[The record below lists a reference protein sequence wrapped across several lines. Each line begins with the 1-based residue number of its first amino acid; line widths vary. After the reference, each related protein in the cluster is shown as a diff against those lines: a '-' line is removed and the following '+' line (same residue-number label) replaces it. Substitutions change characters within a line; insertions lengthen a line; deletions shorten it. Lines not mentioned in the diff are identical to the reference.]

1 MAKIKHIAI
10 ATQNEEETAKF
21 YRDVFGLSQVGKINL
36 PAVSG
41 YFLTD
46 GDINLAI
53 LHFKTDQVAGIERGK
68 EWTGIHHIGFQ
79 VESLEEIAQK
89 IAAAGGSP
97 REDINRALTLIAGPG
112 GHGNAERRYS
122 GPEGVTFDVSQTG
135 WVGTVKSAHHT
146 EKKGES
152 HDSE

>member
-10 ATQNEEETAKF
+10 ATQDEEATARF
-21 YRDVFGLSQVGKINL
+21 YVDVFGLSQVGKIDI
-36 PAVSG
+36 PSVSG

-53 LHFKTDQVAGIERGK
+53 LHFKTDQVAGLERGK

-79 VESLEEIAQK
+79 VESLEEVAAK

-97 REDINRALTLIAGPG
+97 REDINRALNLLAGPA
-112 GHGNAERRYS
+112 GHGNAEVRYS
-122 GPEGVTFDVSQTG
+122 GPDGVTFDVSHTG
-135 WVGTVKSAHHT
+135 WVGTSKRNAAET
-146 EKKGES
+146 KR
-152 HDSE
+152 

>member
-10 ATQNEEETAKF
+10 ATQNEEATAKF
-21 YRDVFGLSQVGKINL
+21 YIDVFGLSQVGKINI

-53 LHFKTDQVAGIERGK
+53 LHFKNDQVAGAERGK
-68 EWTGIHHIGFQ
+68 EWSGIHHIGFQ
-79 VESLEEIAQK
+79 VDSLEEIAAK

-97 REDINRALTLIAGPG
+97 REDINQALNFIAGPA
-112 GHGNAERRYS
+112 GHGNAEARYS
-122 GPEGVTFDVSQTG
+122 GPDGVTFDVSHTG
-135 WVGTVKSAHHT
+135 WAGTSKSAGHA
-146 EKKGES
+146 EKK
-152 HDSE
+152 

>member
-21 YRDVFGLSQVGKINL
+21 YMDAFGLTQVGKINI

-46 GDINLAI
+46 GDINVAI
-53 LHFKTDQVAGIERGK
+53 LHFKNDQVAGVERGK

-89 IAAAGGSP
+89 VAAAGGSP
-97 REDINRALTLIAGPG
+97 REDINQALNLIAGPA
-112 GHGNAERRYS
+112 GHGNAEVRYS
-122 GPEGVTFDVSQTG
+122 GPDGVTFDVSHTG
-135 WVGTVKSAHHT
+135 WVGTTKSARHS
-146 EKKGES
+146 EKKGGS
-152 HDSE
+152 QDSE

>member
-10 ATQNEEETAKF
+10 ATQNEDETAKF
-21 YRDVFGLSQVGKINL
+21 YVDSFGLTQVGKINL

-46 GDINLAI
+46 GSINLAI
-53 LHFKTDQVAGIERGK
+53 LHFKNDQVAGVERGK

-79 VESLEEIAQK
+79 VESLEEIAEK

-97 REDINRALTLIAGPG
+97 REDINQALNLIAGPA
-112 GHGNAERRYS
+112 GHGNAEVRYR
-122 GPEGVTFDVSQTG
+122 GPDGVTFDVSRTG
-135 WVGTVKSAHHT
+135 WVGTR
-146 EKKGES
+146 
-152 HDSE
+152 

>member
-21 YRDVFGLSQVGKINL
+21 YVDVFGLTQVGKINL

-46 GDINLAI
+46 GNINLAI
-53 LHFKTDQVAGIERGK
+53 LHFKSDQVAGGERGK

-79 VESLEEIAQK
+79 VESLEEIAEK

-97 REDINRALTLIAGPG
+97 REDINQALNLIAGPA
-112 GHGNAERRYS
+112 GHGNAEVRYS
-122 GPEGVTFDVSQTG
+122 GPDGVTFDISRAG
-135 WVGTVKSAHHT
+135 WVGAR
-146 EKKGES
+146 
-152 HDSE
+152 

>member
-10 ATQNEEETAKF
+10 ATQNEEATAKF
-21 YRDVFGLSQVGKINL
+21 YMDVFGLSQVGKINI
-36 PAVSG
+36 PTVSG

-53 LHFKTDQVAGIERGK
+53 LHFKNDLVAGVERGK

-97 REDINRALTLIAGPG
+97 REDINHALNLIAGPA
-112 GHGNAERRYS
+112 GHGNAEMRYS
-122 GPEGVTFDVSQTG
+122 GPDGVTFDVSHTG
-135 WVGTVKSAHHT
+135 WVGTSKSIRHT
-146 EKKGES
+146 EKKGTSPEPK
-152 HDSE
+152 

>member
-10 ATQNEEETAKF
+10 ATQDQDATAKF
-21 YRDVFGLSQVGKINL
+21 YIDSFGLTQVAKINI

-53 LHFKTDQVAGIERGK
+53 LHFKNDEVAGVERGK

-79 VESLEEIAQK
+79 VESLEEIATK

-97 REDINRALTLIAGPG
+97 REDINHALNLIAGPA
-112 GHGNAERRYS
+112 GHGNAEVRYS
-122 GPEGVTFDVSQTG
+122 GPDGVTFDVSHTG
-135 WVGTVKSAHHT
+135 WAGTSKPGRK
-146 EKKGES
+146 ENQQ
-152 HDSE
+152 

>member
-21 YRDVFGLSQVGKINL
+21 YMDVFGLSQVGKINI

-53 LHFKTDQVAGIERGK
+53 LHFKNDQVAGVERGK

-79 VESLEEIAQK
+79 VENLEEIDQK

-97 REDINRALTLIAGPG
+97 REDINHALNLIAGPV
-112 GHGNAERRYS
+112 GHGNAEMRFS
-122 GPEGVTFDVSQTG
+122 GPDGVTFDVSHIG
-135 WVGTVKSAHHT
+135 WVGTSKSPRHAEK
-146 EKKGES
+146 EKKE
-152 HDSE
+152 